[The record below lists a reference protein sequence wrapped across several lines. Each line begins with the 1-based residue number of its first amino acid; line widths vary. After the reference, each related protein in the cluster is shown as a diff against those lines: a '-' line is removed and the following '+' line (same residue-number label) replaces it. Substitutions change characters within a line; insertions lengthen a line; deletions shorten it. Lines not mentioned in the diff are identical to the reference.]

1 MSVFCEGKLH
11 MIKIKPIIITSYLFS
26 HDQTHEDEFW
36 KDTKIC
42 NDSWETFPF
51 FRQCMSVFNNII
63 IGFM

>member
-11 MIKIKPIIITSYLFS
+11 IIKIKPIIITSYLFS

-51 FRQCMSVFNNII
+51 FFYNACQYSIL
-63 IGFM
+63 